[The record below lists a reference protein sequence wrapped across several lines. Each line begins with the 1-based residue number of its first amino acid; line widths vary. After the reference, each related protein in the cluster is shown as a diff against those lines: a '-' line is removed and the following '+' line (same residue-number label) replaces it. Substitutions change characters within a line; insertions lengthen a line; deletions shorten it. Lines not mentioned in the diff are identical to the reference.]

1 MSLGTLVYLAG
12 MLAMFVSERLLDG
25 HDSAQ
30 WAVRLA
36 AIAAIGF
43 AVGLRLRALPKA
55 AGDGLRL
62 GHRAALLFLVVGAGS
77 LLFYWLG
84 TEAMVERFASSEEG
98 RERMHAVFACAWPI
112 LFLVGTIPLLV
123 VDHALRSS
131 PVVLS
136 TGRVRAATIHG
147 LAAALGIAFVFP
159 ANYVATKTNE
169 RWDLAYFKTPSPGT
183 ATRAIVDALPQPVAV
198 RIFMPPSSEVAQELR
213 AYFGQLEGG
222 NLTVEILDQAAQP
235 RLSRALSVRDNG
247 TIAFTQGDISVLM
260 DEPEDEATPPG
271 DAKDDT
277 KAEPEPKD
285 DRPKPVTRRVSVS
298 PDFDKAKRTLKKID
312 REVQKALL
320 ELSQGER
327 IAYFTTGHAELDW
340 SGEQN
345 PFRSLKAFRD
355 RLRDL
360 GFKMK
365 NLGLREGLGEAVPD
379 DASVVVIAGPR
390 RPFLAAETAALQAY
404 LDRGGSVFFALGPK
418 LTLPGQPPLS
428 DPMDDLLVQL
438 GVKRGEG
445 VLAADAN
452 IVVIHHSA
460 EDRFNVFTNSFT
472 AHGSTSELASM
483 SRRDFLFTPGTGWLE
498 EVEGTDNDVTF
509 TVRSLSTSW
518 ADLDMNSELDSDAG
532 ETKDVRNL
540 VAAITG
546 AGGEGGFRA
555 IVTPSAGALVDLSQT
570 FAGNAQF
577 VDDSMNWLI
586 GAEELGG
593 TTESEED
600 VKIEHTKE
608 GQAFWFHLTV
618 LGVPLGVLLLGAM
631 RLRLRRKGGAR

>member
-1 MSLGTLVYLAG
+1 MSLGTIVYLAG
-12 MLAMFVSERLLDG
+12 MLAMFVSERLLEG
-25 HDSAQ
+25 HDSMQ
-30 WAVRLA
+30 WAVRLG

-43 AVGLRLRALPKA
+43 AFGLRLRALPRA
-55 AGDGLRL
+55 AGEGLRL
-62 GHRAALLFLVVGAGS
+62 AHRTALLLLLVGAGS
-77 LLFYWLG
+77 LVLYWAS
-84 TEAMVERFASSEEG
+84 TEAMVERFASTEEG
-98 RERMHAVFACAWPI
+98 RERVHAVFACAWPI
-112 LFLVGTIPLLV
+112 VFLVGTIPLLV

-136 TGRVRAATIHG
+136 TGRVRAALVHG
-147 LAAALGIAFVFP
+147 LAAALGLAFVFP
-159 ANYVATKTNE
+159 ANYVASKTNE
-169 RWDLAYFKTPSPGT
+169 RWDLAYFKTPTPGT
-183 ATRAIVDALPQPVAV
+183 ATHAIVDSLPQPVAV

-213 AYFGQLEGG
+213 AYFAALEGG
-222 NLTVEILDQAAQP
+222 NLTVEIVDQAAQP

-260 DEPEDEATPPG
+260 DEPEDENAPP

-277 KAEPEPKD
+277 KADAADPKD
-285 DRPKPVTRRVSVS
+285 DRPKPVTRRVTVS
-298 PDFDKAKRTLKKID
+298 PDFEKAKRTLKKID

-327 IAYFTTGHAELDW
+327 IAYFTAGHGELDW

-345 PFRSLKAFRD
+345 PVRSLKAFRD

-365 NLGLREGLGEAVPD
+365 NLGLREGLGEAVPE
-379 DASVVVIAGPR
+379 DASVVIIAGPR
-390 RPFLAAETAALQAY
+390 RPFLAAETAALKAY

-418 LTLPGQPPLS
+418 ISLPGQPRFE
-428 DPMDDLLVQL
+428 DPMDALLEEL
-438 GVKRGEG
+438 GVRRGDG

-452 IVVIHHSA
+452 IVVINHNN

-483 SRRDFLFTPGTGWLE
+483 SKRDFLFIPASGFLE
-498 EVEGTDNDVTF
+498 EVEGADTEVTF
-509 TVRSLSTSW
+509 TVRSLSTAW
-518 ADLDMNSELDSDAG
+518 ADLDADTELDADAG
-532 ETKDVRNL
+532 ETKDVRSV
-540 VAAITG
+540 VAAVTG

-555 IVTPSAGALVDLSQT
+555 IVTPAATALVDLSQT

-618 LGVPLGVLLLGAM
+618 LGVPMGVLLLGAM